1 MSDDQNPRSE
11 ADHSPV
17 KTVLVVEDDEDIGA
31 FIVQAISQETPYQA
45 LLATD
50 GFQALKMVRSLI
62 PNLFLL
68 DYHLPSM
75 DGIELYDN
83 LRDSEELKDMP
94 VVMFTAS
101 LSTPE
106 LREREIIFVQK
117 PAELDEL
124 LQTIRKV
131 LD

>member
-17 KTVLVVEDDEDIGA
+17 KTVLVVEDDEDVGA

>member
-1 MSDDQNPRSE
+1 MSDDQP
-11 ADHSPV
+11 PV

-31 FIVQAISQETPYQA
+31 FIVQAIIQETPYQA
-45 LLATD
+45 MLATD

-75 DGIELYDN
+75 DGIELYDH
-83 LRDSEELKDMP
+83 LRDSEELVDVP
-94 VVMFTAS
+94 VFMFTAD
-101 LSTPE
+101 LPTPE
-106 LREREIIFVQK
+106 LREREIIYIQK

-124 LQTIRKV
+124 LQAVRKA
-131 LD
+131 LG

>member
-11 ADHSPV
+11 ADHSSV

-31 FIVQAISQETPYQA
+31 FIVQAISQETSYQA

-50 GFQALKMVRSLI
+50 GFQVLKMVRSLI

-75 DGIELYDN
+75 DGIELYDH
-83 LRDSEELKDMP
+83 LRDSEELTDVP
-94 VVMFTAS
+94 VVMYTAD
-101 LSTPE
+101 LPTPE
-106 LREREIIFVQK
+106 LREREIIYIQK

-124 LQTIRKV
+124 LQTVRKV